1 MLVIVTGAIGSGK
14 TTVCQKL
21 IEILRNRGC
30 ACSGILTHK
39 GADQSIII
47 EDVKSRKKMVL
58 AGTCSAYSGP
68 RTFKYSFNSQGIDF
82 GIKAITENT
91 GDILFVDEV
100 GQLELRGEG
109 FTNVLELIKSGNFKN
124 CILVIRSQLLSA
136 FLSQLPGTPL
146 VFETSTDNRSQLPE
160 SIASMLLKAL
170 KKN

>member
-1 MLVIVTGAIGSGK
+1 MLIIVTGAIGSGK

-21 IEILRNRGC
+21 IEILRNRGYV
-30 ACSGILTHK
+30 CSGFLTHK
-39 GADQSIII
+39 GADQNIII

-82 GIKAITENT
+82 GIKAIIEDT

-109 FTNVLELIKSGNFKN
+109 FTNVLELIKSGNYKN
-124 CILVIRSQLLSA
+124 CVLVIRSQLLSA
-136 FLSQLPGTPL
+136 FLSQLPSAPL
-146 VFETSTDNRSQLPE
+146 IFETSTGNRSELPE
-160 SIASMLLKAL
+160 AIASMLLEVL
-170 KKN
+170 KNN